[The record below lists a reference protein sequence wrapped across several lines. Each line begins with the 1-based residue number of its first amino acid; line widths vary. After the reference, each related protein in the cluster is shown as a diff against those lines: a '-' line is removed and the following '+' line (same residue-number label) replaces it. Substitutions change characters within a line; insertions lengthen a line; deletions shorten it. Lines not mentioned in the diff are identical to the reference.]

1 MESLEARAVTLYVV
15 RISEHTRITH
25 VQFVDMRGFLSATVE
40 QGGGLAYLGVK
51 KHGWAGAPPLSM
63 RDYPCPGPLLLW
75 SARIA
80 EPRATTKRVLPDR
93 RSSKSARLW
102 Y

>member
-1 MESLEARAVTLYVV
+1 MESLEARAVTLYVF
-15 RISEHTRITH
+15 RISEHRRITH

-63 RDYPCPGPLLLW
+63 RDDLVPRSRW
-75 SARIA
+75 SF
-80 EPRATTKRVLPDR
+80 RVG
-93 RSSKSARLW
+93 S